1 MLLIENINTSKTSAT
16 SVRSRKQRINQT
28 AARGCQ
34 VGQPSAADSQ
44 ISVAGFLSGP
54 EESGHSLSNW
64 ITGLLLISKGC
75 ELSRGLA

>member
-1 MLLIENINTSKTSAT
+1 MFLIENINISKTSAT
-16 SVRSRKQRINQT
+16 SVQSRKQSINQR
-28 AARGCQ
+28 AARSCQ
-34 VGQPSAADSQ
+34 VGQPSAAASQ

>member
-1 MLLIENINTSKTSAT
+1 MAA
-16 SVRSRKQRINQT
+16 RSR
-28 AARGCQ
+28 Q

>member
-1 MLLIENINTSKTSAT
+1 MFLIENINILKTSAT

-28 AARGCQ
+28 AARSCQ

>member
-1 MLLIENINTSKTSAT
+1 M
-16 SVRSRKQRINQT
+16 
-28 AARGCQ
+28 AARSCQ
-34 VGQPSAADSQ
+34 VAERPPADSQ

-54 EESGHSLSNW
+54 EESGRSLSNW